1 MTDEMLGL
9 GESSLHIA
17 GKSERHFADTKQQ
30 HHQRI
35 EGLGGGD
42 SSLWWAH
49 PRPQGPRLKVL
60 DSHNTVEDVVMKEQ
74 HIVKCPV

>member
-1 MTDEMLGL
+1 MTLCRQEPAA
-9 GESSLHIA
+9 SS
-17 GKSERHFADTKQQ
+17 E
-30 HHQRI
+30 RI